1 MKKLLRFLSYVLVAA
16 AASCLTLC
24 LAEPAPGPVKGP
36 SKLEA
41 LEALI
46 LERFVGEAD
55 PVAMEDAAAEAM
67 VASLGDRWSYYI
79 PASQY
84 GQYSQQMNNSYVGI
98 GITVSLREEN
108 DGFHVDAVEPN
119 GSAAEVGIL
128 AGDIITA
135 VAGQSV
141 EGRLLNDVSDLI
153 RGAAGTSVELTVRRA
168 GQTLTFTV
176 ERREIRVT
184 VASGLLLEGN
194 VGLVTIENFDARCAE
209 ETIAAIEDLLEQGA
223 TSLLFDVRNNPGG
236 YKKELVRVLN
246 YLLPEGPLFRSQ
258 HYDGTETVDSSDAD
272 HLDLPMAVLV
282 NGRSYSAAEF
292 FAAAIWEYEAG
303 FVVGTQTCGKG
314 YFQNVTLLPDGSA
327 VGLSVGK
334 YFTPDGVCLAETG
347 GFTPDLVVE
356 VSDEVAAQIY
366 AGTLEPQA
374 DPQIQAAVEKLLS
387 KTGK

>member
-1 MKKLLRFLSYVLVAA
+1 
-16 AASCLTLC
+16 
-24 LAEPAPGPVKGP
+24 
-36 SKLEA
+36 
-41 LEALI
+41 
-46 LERFVGEAD
+46 
-55 PVAMEDAAAEAM
+55 MEDAAAEAM

-141 EGRLLNDVSDLI
+141 EGRSLNDVSDLI